1 MTDQTPGRRSRR
13 PHVGRRADEQT
24 DSGPARNPGAGQDR
38 ERSGGFD
45 ASTARRWIGPTSAGS
60 AVSAGSADTAA
71 SAGSAGSAAS
81 AASANTSPA
90 TAPSPSR
97 APSPSAA
104 APSPGA
110 APTPLSASSPDE
122 SAPRPRGR
130 RAGPPRDER
139 TEMAAASSGTAE
151 PSTRPRARRARR
163 ESDDDMD
170 AWSAADSHVVSRDPA
185 RREHPADSAASA
197 GSQDRSRGG
206 SEEPPTTVLE
216 PMETPRTSV
225 RLGAS
230 SSVTALGPRDAEEE
244 SAAPVPADRDEQ
256 ADGAGSAPSP
266 VASPASPAARQS
278 PVSASS
284 AESPSAAG
292 QDGPEDARGGSRAA
306 SGAAVG
312 AAAATTG
319 VAAART
325 RGSAGAGGG
334 SGSSG
339 GAGSGGGSGSGN
351 PPSDGS
357 DLPGD
362 DGRESG
368 SGDGQGPRARDRR
381 TGSLPR
387 AAGWTVLTSFIPG
400 TGLLATPLRKL
411 GWVLLG
417 IVVLAAVVAGV
428 WYATGDPLL
437 TLLKLLSS
445 RKVLIGLMVAI
456 GVVALVWILQVVLSN
471 LAHNTRERLH
481 GRRRAVSLIVALVMV
496 IGVAVPFARAEQYVY
511 AAQGLLGNQSV
522 FRSGGG
528 SGKLSSSDPWK
539 DTERV
544 NIMLLGQDAG
554 ADRTGT
560 RPDTIMVASIDTKTG
575 RTALFSIP
583 RNLQYVRFPEG
594 TVAQKKF
601 PDGFDAFGKGQNL
614 INAVW
619 TWANDNKDLFP
630 NDDDPG
636 LTATEW
642 AVQETLG
649 LDIDYYAM
657 VNLQGFSDLVDAIG
671 GVDLNVER
679 KIPIGGG
686 TNQATGGKYPITGYI
701 DPGQQKL
708 DGNKALWYARSREGS
723 TDFNRVCR
731 QQRMVRAVSE
741 QANPT
746 KLALN
751 FTKLVGVAGSNI
763 ETDVPSDDLDAFV
776 DLGWRVKDSGF
787 SSYPIVPGVD
797 LPDRRHDS
805 YFEGGHPDWDYLH
818 NWVKESI
825 EDSMASETT
834 SVSGEKD
841 SSKDKDSKTST
852 APEKTTE
859 STTTEAESSKASS
872 DDASKEAEKQA
883 DADPL
888 AACMPGTQD
897 PDAQAGD

>member
-1 MTDQTPGRRSRR
+1 
-13 PHVGRRADEQT
+13 
-24 DSGPARNPGAGQDR
+24 
-38 ERSGGFD
+38 
-45 ASTARRWIGPTSAGS
+45 
-60 AVSAGSADTAA
+60 
-71 SAGSAGSAAS
+71 
-81 AASANTSPA
+81 
-90 TAPSPSR
+90 
-97 APSPSAA
+97 
-104 APSPGA
+104 
-110 APTPLSASSPDE
+110 
-122 SAPRPRGR
+122 
-130 RAGPPRDER
+130 
-139 TEMAAASSGTAE
+139 MAAASSA
-151 PSTRPRARRARR
+151 PVDASTRPRARRARR
-163 ESDDDMD
+163 ESDEDMD
-170 AWSAADSHVVSRDPA
+170 AWSAADSHVVSR
-185 RREHPADSAASA
+185 REHPAVPAESAQSR
-197 GSQDRSRGG
+197 DRSRGG

-216 PMETPRTSV
+216 PMEPPRTSV

-244 SAAPVPADRDEQ
+244 SAAPVPADRAEH
-256 ADGAGSAPSP
+256 ADDAGSVSSPAGSASSP
-266 VASPASPAARQS
+266 GARQSPARQSPARRSPAPQS

-284 AESPSAAG
+284 ADSPSAAG
-292 QDGPEDARGGSRAA
+292 QDADDDARGGAPAA
-306 SGAAVG
+306 STAAVG
-312 AAAATTG
+312 TAAATG
-319 VAAART
+319 SAAART
-325 RGSAGAGGG
+325 RGDDGSRVPSSDSAHGSAGAGGG
-334 SGSSG
+334 PGV
-339 GAGSGGGSGSGN
+339 GGGSGPGN
-351 PPSDGS
+351 PPSDGP

-362 DGRESG
+362 DGRDSG

-400 TGLLATPLRKL
+400 TGLLATPLRRL

-417 IVVLAAVVAGV
+417 IVVLVAVVAGV

-445 RKVLIGLMVAI
+445 RKVLIGLMIAI

-496 IGVAVPFARAEQYVY
+496 IGVAIPFARAEQYVY

-539 DTERV
+539 NTERV

-601 PDGFDAFGKGQNL
+601 PEGFDAFGKGQNL

-619 TWANDNKDLFP
+619 TWADDNKDLFP

-708 DGNKALWYARSREGS
+708 DGDKALWYARSREGS

-818 NWVKESI
+818 KWVKESI

-834 SVSGEKD
+834 SVSGGDKD
-841 SSKDKDSKTST
+841 SSKDEDSKKST
-852 APEKTTE
+852 APETTTE
-859 STTTEAESSKASS
+859 APTTEAESSEASS
-872 DDASKEAEKQA
+872 GDASEEAEKQA